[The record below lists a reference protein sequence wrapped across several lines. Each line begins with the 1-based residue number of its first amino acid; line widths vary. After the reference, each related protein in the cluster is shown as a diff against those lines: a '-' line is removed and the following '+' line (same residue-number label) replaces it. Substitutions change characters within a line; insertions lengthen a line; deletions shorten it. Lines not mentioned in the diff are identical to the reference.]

1 MKKQLIIAAI
11 ACAVSGAAFAATEGS
26 HQINLQVNPQNGLE
40 FIAPAGILGGSTDW
54 VFDVDKDGT
63 FHDFAK
69 RLGEFSL
76 AGAGF
81 TTETTCTLNITPD
94 SGVWELRAAN
104 AVQGIKYGI
113 SSVVGNIAYGYAAN
127 EVYSP
132 TLGDTP
138 FTAPIDATTH
148 TCNGPYATSPV
159 LWLSTE
165 PFPDEAVRPEVGTYS
180 DIIRFTVSAA

>member
-11 ACAVSGAAFAATEGS
+11 ACAVSGTAFAATEGS
-26 HQINLQVNPQNGLE
+26 HQINLQVNPQNSLE

-54 VFDVDKDGT
+54 VFDVDKDGI
-63 FHDFAK
+63 HYDFAK
-69 RLGEFSL
+69 NLGRFSL
-76 AGAGF
+76 VGAGF
-81 TTETTCTLNITPD
+81 TTETTCTLNITSD
-94 SGVWELRAAN
+94 SDVWELRATN
-104 AVQGIKYGI
+104 AAQGIKYGI
-113 SSVVGNIAYGYAAN
+113 SGDNGVAYGYAAN
-127 EVYSP
+127 GLYSP
-132 TLGDTP
+132 TLGTTP

-148 TCNGPYATSPV
+148 TCNGPYATSPD